1 MSYITLEQI
10 QKDVK
15 INKTKDIMKSIF
27 WELFRFS
34 IVFWIVFLFMIIFI
48 NFNVFYSAFKE
59 KFFFER
65 SYAWDIS
72 AWLSWYMD
80 FDWVSDSSLKSSS
93 DNFENL
99 QKQQYMDM
107 LEQKFGSSFV
117 SDDNTYEKDL
127 QSSLKSKIDDY
138 KFDFNL
144 LPPDKR
150 VVIDEIFVDAP
161 IVDIKYAT
169 TEKIRN
175 ADYDEE
181 LFDWVVKYPS
191 TPNPDSTWAV
201 LIFGHTSYYWWKKN
215 PYWEIFAKLPR
226 LVNGS
231 NIKIYWW
238 WHEYE
243 YEVIDKVIKY
253 PSQVSAEYEKYK
265 DGKYLIIMWCY
276 PIWTSSQR
284 ILIIAKQK

>member
-1 MSYITLEQI
+1 
-10 QKDVK
+10 
-15 INKTKDIMKSIF
+15 
-27 WELFRFS
+27 
-34 IVFWIVFLFMIIFI
+34 
-48 NFNVFYSAFKE
+48 
-59 KFFFER
+59 
-65 SYAWDIS
+65 
-72 AWLSWYMD
+72 
-80 FDWVSDSSLKSSS
+80 LKSSS

-181 LFDWVVKYPS
+181 LFD
-191 TPNPDSTWAV
+191 
-201 LIFGHTSYYWWKKN
+201 
-215 PYWEIFAKLPR
+215 
-226 LVNGS
+226 
-231 NIKIYWW
+231 
-238 WHEYE
+238 
-243 YEVIDKVIKY
+243 
-253 PSQVSAEYEKYK
+253 
-265 DGKYLIIMWCY
+265 
-276 PIWTSSQR
+276 
-284 ILIIAKQK
+284 